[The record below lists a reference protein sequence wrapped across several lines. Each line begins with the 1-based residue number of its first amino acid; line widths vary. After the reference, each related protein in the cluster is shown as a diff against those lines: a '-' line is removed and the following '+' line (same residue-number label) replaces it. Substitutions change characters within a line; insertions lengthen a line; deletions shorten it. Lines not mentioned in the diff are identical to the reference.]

1 MMENEFNILKNMITD
16 LSDAFYTFQEKALS
30 MIGRNND
37 RLTKLE
43 QICED
48 GEKYWQ
54 KFIKVF
60 TAILMTATFIF
71 VVLNYVKKG

>member
-1 MMENEFNILKNMITD
+1 MSDNEFNILKGMIID
-16 LSDAFYTFQEKALS
+16 LSKKLDQAMS
-30 MIGRNND
+30 MIVRNND
-37 RLTKLE
+37 RITRLE

-54 KFIKVF
+54 KFAKVF